1 LSAVPSENVHAVI
14 PLCLLEAMRNLDTP
28 IDDGLAELAQEM
40 VSKRLGLST
49 TVAAQIERYR
59 EAAERDDSIALD
71 EAVSVF
77 RLVSRRSDAQ
87 LVFADAGRRAA
98 RLVARSA
105 GGGTAIRISPRPLRR
120 RLGIRAARRIARRV
134 FWADLTPVGQL
145 AEVRLDDSLAARAG
159 AEGDGCY
166 FYGAVFA
173 ELLRLLAGIEGAM
186 LHDHCKARGDSNC
199 YWRAAAVEGYDE

>member
-1 LSAVPSENVHAVI
+1 MADDTVHAVI

-49 TVAAQIERYR
+49 TVALQIERYR
-59 EAAERDDSIALD
+59 ETAEHDGTIALD
-71 EAVSVF
+71 EVVSVF
-77 RLVSRRSDAQ
+77 RLVSRRPDAQ

-98 RLVARSA
+98 RMAARGA
-105 GGGTAIRISPRPLRR
+105 AGGTALRLSPRLLRR
-120 RLGIRAARRIARRV
+120 RLGVRAARRVARRI
-134 FWADLTPVGQL
+134 FRADLTPLGPL
-145 AEVRLDDSLAARAG
+145 AEVRLQDSLATRAG

-173 ELLRLLAGIEGAM
+173 ELLRVLAGFEGAM
-186 LHDHCKARGDSNC
+186 LHDHCRARGDATC
-199 YWRAAAVEGYDE
+199 YWRAAAVEGYE

>member
-1 LSAVPSENVHAVI
+1 MPDDTVHAII

-40 VSKRLGLST
+40 VSKRLGLSS
-49 TVAAQIERYR
+49 TVALQIERYR
-59 EAAERDDSIALD
+59 EAAEADDSISMD

-77 RLVSRRSDAQ
+77 RLVSRRPDAQ
-87 LVFADAGRRAA
+87 LVYADAGRRSA
-98 RLVARSA
+98 RMAARSA
-105 GGGTAIRISPRPLRR
+105 GGGTALRISPKPIRR
-120 RLGIRAARRIARRV
+120 RLGIRAARRVARRV
-134 FWADLTPVGQL
+134 FWADLTPLGAL
-145 AEVRLDDSLAARAG
+145 AEVRLTDSLATRAG

-173 ELLRLLAGIEGAM
+173 ELLRLLAGFEGAI
-186 LHDHCKARGDSNC
+186 LHDHCRARGDSNC

>member
-1 LSAVPSENVHAVI
+1 MPADNVHAVI

-28 IDDGLAELAQEM
+28 IDDGLADFAQEM

-59 EAAERDDSIALD
+59 DAAERDDTIALD

-77 RLVSRRSDAQ
+77 RLVSRRPDAQ
-87 LVFADAGRRAA
+87 LVFADAGRRSA
-98 RLVARSA
+98 RMAARSA
-105 GGGTAIRISPRPLRR
+105 GGGTAIRISPRGLRR
-120 RLGIRAARRIARRV
+120 RLGIRAARKVASRV
-134 FWADLTPVGQL
+134 FWADLTPLGQL
-145 AEVRLDDSLAARAG
+145 AEVRLSDSLAARAG

-186 LHDHCKARGDSNC
+186 LHDHCKGRGDSNC

>member
-1 LSAVPSENVHAVI
+1 MPADNVHAVI

-59 EAAERDDSIALD
+59 EASERDETISMD

-77 RLVSRRSDAQ
+77 RLVSRRPDAQ
-87 LVFADAGRRAA
+87 LVFADAGRRSARMAA
-98 RLVARSA
+98 RTAS
-105 GGGTAIRISPRPLRR
+105 GGTALRISPRSLRR
-120 RLGIRAARRIARRV
+120 RLGIRAARRVAQRV
-134 FWADLTPVGQL
+134 FRAELAPLGQL
-145 AEVRLDDSLAARAG
+145 AEVRLSDSLAARAG

-199 YWRAAAVEGYDE
+199 HWRAAAVEGYDE